1 MTAWTDFTKKVYE
14 AGKQKNPD
22 YKFKNALKDAAIQWK
37 GGAGDKPQMGGEAAE
52 YKGGEAEKPLMGGK
66 RKKSAKRKASK
77 KAKKSQKRKSR
88 KSRK

>member
-1 MTAWTDFTKKVYE
+1 MTAWTDFAKKVYDQ
-14 AGKQKNPD
+14 GKQKNPE
-22 YKFKNALKDAAIQWK
+22 YKFKHALTDAAAKWN
-37 GGAGDKPQMGGEAAE
+37 GGAGDKSQMGGETAE

>member
-37 GGAGDKPQMGGEAAE
+37 GGAGDKPQMGGEA
-52 YKGGEAEKPLMGGK
+52 EKPLMGGK